1 MSAENVLKFFKSK
14 IFLVSVAIF
23 IGSVIFLWDSLVSTA
38 LSFYFKNYFKTEFGA
53 DVTVAKVRH
62 KKNTWMLHSPVVT
75 FSGGAL
81 NAKQVSI
88 GYTPYFWDRRVEVK
102 IKVSD
107 PLFELNDQTLA
118 LLDGFKKMDFEKG
131 WIDYHVFVEVENG
144 SAIAEHLPPLFFHL
158 HEELGPRSQCTFR
171 GGFSPSNLVEGF
183 YLCKEGEHSQAV
195 FKFNDLDLAAASKW
209 MEHLQPGG
217 LEWIIEGGRVNGTW
231 TVSPAF
237 HLGTGDVKVSELTLT
252 SVDNPFTIHIPS
264 LSTVK
269 VDDGTTI
276 LLESK
281 GKLNVKVDEDV
292 LIDLYHFGGELFL
305 DKQGFLSGSMEGVAS
320 LSPAHPNL
328 QVLFE
333 VDQPNSTDLF
343 RYKINGPLQALT
355 SQLPCRYEHV
365 IENDFAGAEAALE
378 GSCVAIEKGVEF
390 CTCVKLERD
399 GELVLDD
406 FNIYCRVD
414 PTTSKFIDE
423 GNFIAPNL
431 NLKTVVS
438 PFLFLD
444 KQFELSGTAFFEGT
458 WNPSLLHVRYRP
470 NGATLESEALLME
483 VPPAPEQPDD
493 EGQFFPGEHF
503 FDFDRNHQYG
513 RLYVNNGFYLEK
525 RTDLL
530 FSELNTQIVFEG
542 KTLTATQIQTC
553 CQGVNFQGTIGLD
566 YASPLKKTFD
576 LDILIEKMEGKVSQF
591 QDMLTHFPQRLF
603 LHRMPIEGKIMNGR
617 GDNKI
622 ALHFITGKCNVEV
635 DIKGILVEGKTEME
649 SPIRAEDISFEFA
662 YNHENKTLGLTH
674 LGGLLKVGT
683 PATEKVFRIQGEG
696 VQFKNY
702 LKKEGDFSIALRD
715 DRQEWIK
722 LAGAIEPVGS
732 RQKGDQVRIVV
743 DSSRSHLKEGQPIHC
758 TCEVSDWDDLDEL
771 DLSFQLQVPG
781 IVKEL
786 QQGVECGLVKL
797 PEPFV
802 EQLNEW
808 IEEDNTKG
816 QLLVQVGY
824 DRSTSLVT
832 MQARGKQIQLGKHHY
847 DQVNL
852 EAKKRHHTW
861 MIEQLQFD
869 DFSISADLQ
878 KAEQDWK
885 LNFLGIQWGGALLAG
900 LEGTLDPN
908 LRQLNARVNL
918 FELDLAKAMEYPRFK
933 DVLADQSVTGELKGV
948 GECRLCLTDEAPGW
962 SCDVLGNLNS
972 HAVSYQGIELNDST
986 NVSFHLLSDK
996 TIALRNFKTKALG
1009 VDWLVEK
1016 CCYSPKVGQLEL
1028 ENVLFS
1034 YPVSDGHIWMT
1045 ALQTRFPD
1053 LMDASLQKT
1062 IGGLK
1067 TEGEM
1072 EGSFDLALTENIH
1085 KFTLRL
1091 KDGDYSWKGESRAVQ
1106 NFSLTSI
1113 PTEKSFLF
1121 QTAWQNANPWVNVK
1135 TGNGE
1140 KGVLIL
1146 SEESPKSEEPSQTL
1160 VAEWKNPSDRPL
1172 TVEKISGNAF
1182 GIGADLQKRGDDY
1195 SGYLTLQLPALAPM
1209 LTREHLLA
1217 VQKAQLKGAYQFEGE
1232 WHIPFDEQDW
1242 LKKAAFTGTLKGSG
1256 CAFKGYCFD
1265 HIEGICNLT
1274 PGRFLLHECHME
1286 DAAFR
1291 GELKELLIT
1300 YEDDDAVP
1308 AKFHVNLLQLND
1320 VRPILVK
1327 KDGNDEPLTKK
1338 NLIFNQVQLTECFG
1352 DVGNPQSY
1360 LGKGFLQFSTPTKR
1374 GIEST
1379 PFALPAEILSRL
1391 GLNSAIMTP
1400 VRGTAIFDIADGRC
1414 YIPKL
1419 KDVYSQGKLSK
1430 FYIYHSKEP
1439 SYVDFDGNVHVQ
1451 VRIKHYNLL
1460 FKLSEMLT
1468 INIRG
1473 TVQKPLYYL
1482 QK

>member
-1 MSAENVLKFFKSK
+1 MKFIKSK
-14 IFLVSVAIF
+14 IFLTSVAILL
-23 IGSVIFLWDSLVSTA
+23 GSVIFLWDTLVSSA
-38 LSFYFKNYFKTEFGA
+38 LSFYFKSYIKTEFGA
-53 DVTVAKVRH
+53 DVTVHKIRH
-62 KKNTWMLHSPVVT
+62 KKNTWTLHSPNVT
-75 FSGGAL
+75 FPGGTL
-81 NAKQVSI
+81 NAKQLSI
-88 GYTPYFWDRRVEVK
+88 GYTPHFWDRRIEVK
-102 IKVSD
+102 VKVSD
-107 PLFELNDQTLA
+107 PQFELNDQTLA
-118 LLDGFKKMDFEKG
+118 LLDGFKKMNFESG
-131 WIDYHVFVEVENG
+131 WIDYHVFVELENG
-144 SAIAEHLPPLFFHL
+144 SAVAEHLPPLFFHL
-158 HEELGPRSQCTFR
+158 REELGPQSQCTFR
-171 GGFSPSNLVEGF
+171 GGFSPSNQMEGY

-195 FKFNDLDLAAASKW
+195 IQFNDLDLASASKW

-217 LEWIIEGGRVNGTW
+217 LEWIIEEGKINGTW
-231 TVSPAF
+231 TISPTY

-264 LSTVK
+264 LSTAK
-269 VDDGTTI
+269 VDNGTTI
-276 LLESK
+276 LLENK
-281 GKLNVKVDEDV
+281 GTLNVKVDEDV
-292 LIDLYHFGGELFL
+292 FIDLYHFGGELFL
-305 DKQGFLSGSMEGVAS
+305 DREGLLKGSMEGLAS
-320 LSPAHPNL
+320 LSPAHPNM
-328 QVLFE
+328 QVSLG

-343 RYKINGPLQALT
+343 QYKVNGPLQAFT
-355 SQLPCRYEHV
+355 SQLPCRYEHL
-365 IENDFAGAEAALE
+365 IENDFAGTEAELQ
-378 GSCVAIEKGVEF
+378 GSCVAIEKGVEL
-390 CTCVKLERD
+390 CTSVKLSQN
-399 GELVLDD
+399 GTPLIDD

-470 NGATLESEALLME
+470 NGATLESDALLVE
-483 VPPAPEQPDD
+483 VPLPPEQPDG
-493 EGQFFPGEHF
+493 EGPFFPGEHF

-513 RLYVNNGFYLEK
+513 RLYINNGYYLEK

-553 CQGVNFQGTIGLD
+553 CQGINFQGTVGLD

-576 LDILIEKMEGKVSQF
+576 LDILIEKMEGKVSQI
-591 QDMLTHFPQRLF
+591 QDMLTHFPQPLF
-603 LHRMPIEGKIMNGR
+603 LHRLPIEGKIMNGR

-622 ALHFITGKCNVEV
+622 ALHFITGKCSVEA
-635 DIKGILVEGKTEME
+635 DIKGVLVEGKTEMD
-649 SPIRAEDISFEFA
+649 SSIRAEDISFEFA

-683 PATEKVFRIQGEG
+683 PVTEKVFRLQGEG
-696 VQFKNY
+696 VHFKNY
-702 LKKEGDFSIALRD
+702 LKGEGDFSISLRD

-722 LAGAIEPVGS
+722 LAGAIEPADS
-732 RQKGDQVRIVV
+732 RQKGDRVRIVV

-758 TCEVSDWDDLDEL
+758 TCEVIDWDDLDEL

-786 QQGVECGLVKL
+786 QQGVECGLLKL

-808 IEEDNTKG
+808 IEEESTKG
-816 QLLVQVGY
+816 QLLVQLGY
-824 DRSTSLVT
+824 DRSTSLAT
-832 MQARGKQIQLGKHHY
+832 MQARGKQIQLGEHHY

-869 DFSISADLQ
+869 DFSVSADLQ
-878 KAEQDWK
+878 RGEQDWK

-900 LEGTLDPN
+900 LEGTFDPN
-908 LRQLNARVNL
+908 SRQLNARVNL
-918 FELDLAKAMEYPRFK
+918 FELDIAKAADYPRFK
-933 DVLADQSVTGELKGV
+933 EVMADKNVTGELKGT
-948 GECRLCLTDEAPGW
+948 GECCISLTEDAPGW
-962 SCDVLGNLNS
+962 SCDILGNLNT
-972 HAVSYQGIELNDST
+972 HALSYHGIELNDSS

-1016 CCYSPKVGQLEL
+1016 CCYSPKNSQLEL
-1028 ENVLFS
+1028 ENVSFH
-1034 YPVSDGHIWMT
+1034 YPVNDGHIWMT

-1053 LMDASLQKT
+1053 LMDHSLQET
-1062 IGGLK
+1062 IAGLK
-1067 TEGEM
+1067 TDGAM
-1072 EGSFDLALTENIH
+1072 NGSFDLALTENIH
-1085 KFTLRL
+1085 QFTLRL
-1091 KDGDYSWKGESRAVQ
+1091 DDGDYSWKGESRPISH
-1106 NFSLTSI
+1106 FSLTST
-1113 PTEKSFLF
+1113 PTEKAFRF
-1121 QTAWQNANPWVNVK
+1121 QTVWQNAHPWVSIK

-1140 KGVLIL
+1140 KGTLLIA
-1146 SEESPKSEEPSQTL
+1146 EESLAESSDSAAL
-1160 VAEWKNPSDRPL
+1160 VVDWKNPADRPL
-1172 TVEKISGNAF
+1172 TVEKVSGNAF

-1195 SGYLTLQLPALAPM
+1195 SGHLTLELPALAPM
-1209 LTREHLLA
+1209 LTHEHLLA
-1217 VQKAQLKGAYQFEGE
+1217 VQKAQLKGAYRFEGE
-1232 WHIPFDEQDW
+1232 WHIPFNESDW
-1242 LKKAAFTGTLKGSG
+1242 LKKAAFTGTLTGSG
-1256 CAFKGYCFD
+1256 CAMKGYCFD
-1265 HIEGICNLT
+1265 HLEGICNLT
-1274 PGRFLLHECHME
+1274 PGRFLLHECRLQ
-1286 DAAFR
+1286 DTAFH
-1291 GELKELLIT
+1291 GDLKELLIT
-1300 YEDDDAVP
+1300 YEEDDDIP
-1308 AKFHVNLLQLND
+1308 AEFHLNMLQLND
-1320 VRPILVK
+1320 VRPLLVK
-1327 KDGNDEPLTKK
+1327 KDSNDEPLTKK

-1352 DVGNPQSY
+1352 EMGNPQSY
-1360 LGKGFLQFSTPTKR
+1360 QGKGFLQFSTPKKR

-1400 VRGTAIFDIADGRC
+1400 VSGTAIFDITDGRC
-1414 YIPKL
+1414 YIPRL

-1439 SYVDFDGNVHVQ
+1439 SYIDFDGNVSVQ

-1473 TVQKPLYYL
+1473 TIQKPLYYL